1 MNILLNY
8 IPSSKHLDRLRAVAP
23 ESTFF
28 VAKDEHEARV
38 AIAMADV
45 VLGNRHFLQTLP
57 SATRLRWM
65 QSNSM
70 GVDTILR
77 GAGRLLDGVVLTSV
91 GGLYADEVA
100 DHAMAL
106 LLGVTRGLR
115 DAVEAYSVRRWGRW
129 PLATL
134 AGRRSLVLGWG
145 ALGRAIGRRL
155 QGFGVV
161 VSGVRRSGRTEE
173 IDGVVVHGTNTWRA
187 ELKNCDLLIIA
198 LPLTADTEGS
208 VGAVELA
215 SLPADAIVINVGRGA
230 VIDQS
235 ALFTELR
242 AGRLRGA
249 GLDTIAEEP
258 PSATDPVW
266 DVPRLLLTPHV
277 GRSIE
282 EGTPKWESLF
292 EENIRRWVAGEPLL
306 KIVDQSAGY

>member
-8 IPSSKHLDRLRAVAP
+8 LPTTGHLDRLRAAAP
-23 ESTFF
+23 GSTFL
-28 VAKDEHEARV
+28 VANDEHEARF
-38 AIAMADV
+38 AIVEADV

-77 GAGRLLDGVVLTSV
+77 GAGPLLDGVVLTCV
-91 GGLYADEVA
+91 RGLYADEVA
-100 DHAMAL
+100 DHALAL

-115 DAVEAYSVRRWGRW
+115 DAIEAYSVRSWGRW

-134 AGRRSLVLGWG
+134 AGRRALVLGWG
-145 ALGRAIGRRL
+145 GLGRAIGRRL

-161 VSGVRRSGRTEE
+161 VSGVRRSGPTEE
-173 IDGVVVHGTNTWRA
+173 MDGVVVHGPETWRE
-187 ELKNCDLLIIA
+187 ELGNCDLLIIA
-198 LPLTADTEGS
+198 LPLTLLTEGS
-208 VGAVELA
+208 VGAAELA
-215 SLPADAIVINVGRGA
+215 SLPADAIVVNVGRGA

-235 ALFTELR
+235 ALFTALR

-249 GLDTIAEEP
+249 GLDTLVDEP
-258 PSATDPVW
+258 PSATDPAW

-277 GRSIE
+277 GRSLE
-282 EGTPKWESLF
+282 EGTPQWERLF
-292 EENIRRWVAGEPLL
+292 EENLRRWVAGEPLIN
-306 KIVDQSAGY
+306 IVDQSAGY